1 MARKRERQRMNE
13 VTIYLQNEFSW
24 LSDYWEH
31 PLQGVSFI
39 RHWYNTQTSYTLYA
53 HAKRHNSTF
62 LWKIDHLVTDLTNG
76 ILFNRLYHY
85 PTFIIWRKFIS
96 QIISPIKRCGRS
108 DICPT
113 LFLLGKFHFT
123 AICQGCF
130 WMGYDTLGKTHTRK
144 PELLSS
150 SGN

>member
-39 RHWYNTQTSYTLYA
+39 RHWHNTQMSYTLYA
-53 HAKRHNSTF
+53 HAKRHNSTL
-62 LWKIDHLVTDLTNG
+62 LWKIDHLVTNLTNR
-76 ILFNRLYHY
+76 ILFNWLYHY
-85 PTFIIWRKFIS
+85 PTFIIWCKFIS

-130 WMGYDTLGKTHTRK
+130 WMGYDTSGNTHTRK
-144 PELLSS
+144 PELFSS